1 MAELLTLLLF
11 CIILAVCFALNISL
25 TLSLLF
31 GLLLFSAYVLCRKFS
46 VRRLLEMIWK
56 GVRTV
61 SGVIPVF
68 LLIGMLTALWRSCG
82 TIAAV
87 VSYLSVFIRP
97 GVIVLA
103 TFVLCCLISL
113 LTGTSLGT
121 AATMGVICMTMGRAM
136 GAEPVF
142 LGGAVLSGAYFGDR
156 CSPVSSSAL
165 LVCELTHTNI
175 YDNIRRMV
183 KTAAIPFLLVCAL
196 YALLGARMHA
206 GGTDLDMSA
215 LFSRELTIRPAALIP
230 ALLILLFAALRLNVK
245 LAMSAS
251 ILSGMLVSFFLQRQ
265 TVPEILRAMVLGY
278 SAADAQ
284 VAAMLDGGGIVSM
297 LEATAVL
304 LIAGAFGG
312 IFRQT
317 QLLAGIRRPLRAVAE
332 KGTPFAAVFCAALAS
347 ALVACDQVLTI
358 LMTHQLCEDVQP
370 DAGRLALSIE
380 DTAVLLS
387 PLMPWAIGSRVPL
400 TTIGA
405 PRTSCAFAFFLF
417 VLPLCSLAGSLLRKR
432 SRVRG

>member
-1 MAELLTLLLF
+1 MAELVTLAAF
-11 CIILAVCFALNISL
+11 CGILAVCFAMNVSL
-25 TLSLLF
+25 TLSLFF
-31 GLLLFSAYVLCRKFS
+31 GLLLFSGYVLYKKFS
-46 VRRLLEMIWK
+46 LRRLWEMIRD

-61 SGVIPVF
+61 HSVIPVF

-87 VSYLSVFIRP
+87 ISYLSGFIRP
-97 GVIVLA
+97 GAVVMA
-103 TFVLCCLISL
+103 TFVLCCLISV

-136 GAEPVF
+136 GAQPVL
-142 LGGAVLSGAYFGDR
+142 LGGAILSGAYFGDR

-165 LVCELTHTNI
+165 LVCELTGTNI
-175 YDNIRRMV
+175 YDNLRRMAR
-183 KTAAIPFLLVCAL
+183 TAAVPFLLVCAL
-196 YALLGARMHA
+196 YALLGAHMQPGSA
-206 GGTDLDMSA
+206 VPDMSA
-215 LFSRELTIRPAALIP
+215 LFARELAIRPAALIP
-230 ALLILLFAALRLNVK
+230 ALLILLFAVFRLNVK

-251 ILSGMLVSFFLQRQ
+251 ILSGILVCVFLQRQ
-265 TVPEILRAMVLGY
+265 SVPEILRAMLLGY

-284 VAAMLDGGGIVSM
+284 VAAMLDGGGLVSM
-297 LEATAVL
+297 LEAIAVL

-317 QLLAGIRRPLRAVAE
+317 QLLSGIRRPLRAVAE
-332 KGTPFAAVFCAALAS
+332 RGTPFAAVFCAALAS
-347 ALVACDQVLTI
+347 ALIACDQVLTI
-358 LMTHQLCEDVQP
+358 LMTHQLCEDIQP

-400 TTIGA
+400 AAVGA
-405 PRTSCAFAFFLF
+405 PRASCACAFFLF
-417 VLPLCSLAGSLLRKR
+417 VLPLCSLVGSLLRKR
-432 SRVRG
+432 AAAKG